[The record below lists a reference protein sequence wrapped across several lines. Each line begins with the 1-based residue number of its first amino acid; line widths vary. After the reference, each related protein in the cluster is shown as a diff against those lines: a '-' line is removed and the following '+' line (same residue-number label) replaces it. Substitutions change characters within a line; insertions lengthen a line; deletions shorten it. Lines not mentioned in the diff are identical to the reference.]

1 MRRKCWKGVWKSCHI
16 RDKNVDRRIAFRYIR
31 ERNADRCIES
41 PYIPDRNVDRRI
53 ESRNMGNI
61 VLLLTLGTEGL
72 FPSTE
77 LQSIQTGVYIM
88 LLYSEKVSN
97 LSF

>member
-1 MRRKCWKGVWKSCHI
+1 MRRECWKGVWKSCHI

-61 VLLLTLGTEGL
+61 VLLLTLGIEGL
-72 FPSTE
+72 FSSTE
-77 LQSIQTGVYIM
+77 LQSIQTGV
-88 LLYSEKVSN
+88 
-97 LSF
+97 